1 MRRECA
7 DGILFFLT
15 LSQLFTLK
23 ELCEHKVLSSLLKKE
38 RQMRGVYFIFFAFA
52 FAFVF
57 LLFCF
62 KNRDLF
68 CTSRPP

>member
-1 MRRECA
+1 MLWECA

-38 RQMRGVYFIFFAFA
+38 RQMREGVFFF
-52 FAFVF
+52 FLAFVF
-57 LLFCF
+57 VFLQFFF